1 MTSES
6 VDRLHRAVSDDRT
19 EIVGR
24 VYGQGPPLVLV
35 HGSMDDGAD
44 WDALLPLLAERF
56 TCYVPSTRF
65 RGLSGR
71 HPDLSTERR
80 VQDVT
85 AFADSIGEPVG
96 LVGLSAG
103 GMLVLGAAVR
113 ARAVSAVA
121 AYEPLAVE
129 VMPDQLLAELRD
141 RLVRMGEA
149 AARGKP
155 VEAAQIFMELAA
167 NDEELAAVTGAGGLE
182 HVARYLPIDLLELQE
197 IIIGGP
203 SPTDPRVLEQITA
216 SVLLLRGTRSAQ
228 TWFTDSVSHVAQH
241 TLDAGI
247 REIAGA
253 GHLGPLTAPE
263 AVASELIEFFEQ
275 QTKPL

>member
-1 MTSES
+1 MTTES
-6 VDRLHRAVSDDRT
+6 VDRLHRAVSDDGT

-24 VYGQGPPLVLV
+24 VYGQGPPLMLV

-44 WDALLPLLAERF
+44 WAALLPLLVERF
-56 TCYVPSTRF
+56 RCYVPSTRF

-71 HPDLSTERR
+71 HPNLSTERR

-141 RLVRMGEA
+141 GLLRMGEA

-155 VEAAQIFMELAA
+155 VDAARIFMELVA

-182 HVARYLPIDLLELQE
+182 QVARYLPIDLLELQE
-197 IIIGGP
+197 IITGGP
-203 SPTDPRVLEQITA
+203 SPTDPRVLKQITA

-228 TWFTDSVSHVAQH
+228 TWFTDSVGHVAQH
-241 TLDAGI
+241 TPDAGI

-263 AVASELIEFFEQ
+263 AVASELIDFFEQ